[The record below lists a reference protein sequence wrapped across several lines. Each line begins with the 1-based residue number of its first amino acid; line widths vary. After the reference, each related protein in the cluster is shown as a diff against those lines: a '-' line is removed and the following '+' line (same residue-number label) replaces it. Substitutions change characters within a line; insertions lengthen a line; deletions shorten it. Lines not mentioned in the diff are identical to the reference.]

1 MDSLAHFSSGCTMF
15 AMSQDWSLNE
25 VEATIAAYLEML
37 EHELSGIPFN
47 KSDARRRLS
56 AMLNQRSDGAIER
69 KHQNISAVIIKLG
82 FPCIHGYK
90 PLPNYQRLLYDAVRD
105 RLCDSPTVAAATR
118 ARAEQPI
125 VAPPKIADDL
135 LGRLV
140 ERPELA
146 EPRSG
151 RSMIADRP
159 HLRPLA
165 NYLEIEARNRLLG
178 QLGEEFTIRF
188 ESERLWRA
196 GFKKLANRI
205 EHVSKTRGDGDGYDI
220 LSFEASG
227 RERLIEVKTTT
238 FGEYTPFFVTRN
250 EVDVSNERADQYYIY
265 RLFDFR
271 EDPKLFLVPGD
282 ITSSFALEATQFV
295 ARPQ

>member
-1 MDSLAHFSSGCTMF
+1 MMV
-15 AMSQDWSLNE
+15 AMSLDWSRNE
-25 VEATIAAYLEML
+25 VEATIAAYVEML
-37 EHELSGIPFN
+37 EQELGGVPFN
-47 KSDARRRLS
+47 KSDSRRRLS

-69 KHQNISAVIIKLG
+69 THQNISAVLIELG
-82 FPCIHGYK
+82 FPYVRGYK
-90 PLPNYQRLLYDAVRD
+90 PLSDDQRLLYDVVRN
-105 RLCDSPTVAAATR
+105 RLRDSPTVAAATR
-118 ARAEQPI
+118 ARPEQPI
-125 VAPPKIADDL
+125 VAPPKMADDL

-140 ERPELA
+140 ERPEPP

-159 HLRPLA
+159 RQRPLA

-178 QLGEEFTIRF
+178 QSGEEFAIPF

-196 GFKKLANRI
+196 GLKRLAERI

-220 LSFEASG
+220 LSFEETG

-238 FGEYTPFFVTRN
+238 FGAYTPFFVTRN
-250 EVDVSNERADQYYIY
+250 EVDVSCERADQYYVY
-265 RLFDFR
+265 RLFNFR
-271 EDPKLFLVPGD
+271 DDPKLFLVPGD

-295 ARPQ
+295 ARTQ